1 MRVELYGCFWNGQL
15 FPRSLFKFAP
25 VETHSARCV
34 SDGYRPIRFR
44 PKWSATTLNANIGR
58 SASWTVAFLTEQPV
72 NFVQFQLDLA
82 TQQINFKN
90 LWQNGHFWIYKQI
103 LKVNFDDPT
112 WAQKVNSVEMRSS
125 KRFTTRR
132 SRDGATSLAAPV
144 SLSRTHGI
152 PNLFPMKVM
161 HTEMETQKNIRQEK
175 TLMARFGRIERRRRR
190 CRKKGTI
197 FHDKTKKFYSRTL
210 QCQMDKF
217 HISPSSLRLHLY
229 FFRFYFGMQRAW
241 RSTRCRLVT
250 NGPTVCCWTTPRTTA
265 SAMITDGSE
274 VLVCSPT
281 ASTGLTSSSPTR
293 GEVRFYLFKNKI
305 IF

>member
-1 MRVELYGCFWNGQL
+1 
-15 FPRSLFKFAP
+15 
-25 VETHSARCV
+25 
-34 SDGYRPIRFR
+34 
-44 PKWSATTLNANIGR
+44 
-58 SASWTVAFLTEQPV
+58 
-72 NFVQFQLDLA
+72 
-82 TQQINFKN
+82 
-90 LWQNGHFWIYKQI
+90 
-103 LKVNFDDPT
+103 
-112 WAQKVNSVEMRSS
+112 MRSS

-241 RSTRCRLVT
+241 RSTRCRPVT
-250 NGPTVCCWTTPRTTA
+250 NGPTVCCWTTPRTTV

-274 VLVCSPT
+274 VSVCSPT

-293 GEVRFYLFKNKI
+293 GEVRFYFFKNKI
-305 IF
+305 IFLNCSS